1 MNNLDEA
8 FARMGLKGLFI
19 VWGAFQ
25 GSRRSEQIAKR
36 FNIDIEYVYFTTK
49 QGLLYAPIKYAYQA
63 IATLV
68 LLARRRPDVVL
79 VQNPPTFAPL
89 FVYLYSLVFG
99 KKFIIDTHTGA
110 LEYPQWQW
118 TLPLQRFLSKRAL
131 TTILTNEPLAQEVAS
146 WGVNSF
152 ALPDPPMTF
161 EIPKPMTLKESALN
175 VVMVSVAYPDEPVA
189 EMVQVA
195 RDLPDMDLYITGDFT
210 NSTYFQ
216 DVVRDAPSN
225 VHFTGFLR
233 EDYFALLDAVD
244 VIVCLTTDDHTFLS
258 GSNEALW
265 VGKPLIT
272 SDWPVLRGY
281 FNKGT
286 IHVDNTVDSIQQG
299 LLEMKEGYSDFQ
311 AGILALQEE
320 RRRAWYEKAE
330 ALLYLIHRDVSQR
343 GVPQ

>member
-110 LEYPQWQW
+110 LIYPQWQW
-118 TLPLQRFLSKRAL
+118 TLPLQRFLSRRTL
-131 TTILTNEPLAQEVAS
+131 TTILTNEHLAQEVAS
-146 WGVNSF
+146 WGANSF
-152 ALPDPPMTF
+152 ALADPPMTF

-189 EMVQVA
+189 EMVEVA
-195 RDLPDMDLYITGDFT
+195 RNLPDMDFYITGDFT

-216 DVVRDAPSN
+216 DVVRSAPSN

-233 EDYFALLDAVD
+233 EDYFALLAAVD

-258 GSNEALW
+258 GANEALW

-272 SDWPVLRGY
+272 SDWPVLGSY

-286 IHVDNTVDSIQQG
+286 IHVDNTVNSIQQG
-299 LLEMKEGYSDFQ
+299 LLAMKEGYSDFQ
-311 AGILALQEE
+311 ASILALQEE
-320 RRRAWYEKAE
+320 RRREWYEKAR
-330 ALLYLIHRDVSQR
+330 ALLRLIEQNPSR
-343 GVPQ
+343 